1 MIFSEFG
8 LVVEQNLDKVSIN
21 QELRFMQGFI
31 IYIEVFNPL
40 MERISWIINA
50 LIRLILILWTIECHD
65 IKTLW
70 EKKNY

>member
-8 LVVEQNLDKVSIN
+8 LVVEQNLDKVSVN

-40 MERISWIINA
+40 MERIS
-50 LIRLILILWTIECHD
+50 
-65 IKTLW
+65 
-70 EKKNY
+70 